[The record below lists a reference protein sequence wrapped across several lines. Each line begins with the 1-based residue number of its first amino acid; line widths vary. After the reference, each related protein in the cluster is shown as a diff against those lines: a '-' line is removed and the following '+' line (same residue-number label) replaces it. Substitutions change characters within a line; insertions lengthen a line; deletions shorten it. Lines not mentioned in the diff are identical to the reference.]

1 MPREWDF
8 VVSTNN
14 PEAIQVCWELNDAN
28 RDREIGGL
36 MEAMHHFNLTTGL
49 ILTNA
54 REEDIDI
61 DGKCIKVRPVWKW
74 ALTLEP

>member
-1 MPREWDF
+1 
-8 VVSTNN
+8 
-14 PEAIQVCWELNDAN
+14 
-28 RDREIGGL
+28 
-36 MEAMHHFNLTTGL
+36 MHHFNLTTGL